1 MLNTIDLFVGCGG
14 LSEGFEQSRKY
25 KMIGAVEWEPSPVKE
40 LRNHLKNRW
49 GIQDS
54 EERVLQFDIQR
65 TEELFNGWKD
75 KKFGESKGL
84 DALVGNRQ
92 LDVIIGGP
100 PCQAYS
106 VAGRIRDEHGMR
118 EDYRNYLF
126 ESYLKVVQHYKP
138 RVFVFENVPGIL
150 SAKPGDGSVRIIDL
164 IQKAF
169 ADAGYA
175 VLPDLSNAIIDMT
188 EYGVPQ
194 NRKRIIILGVSKE
207 HYGDKAEAMVEKFYS
222 SYLPE
227 YKIEKKATVRDA
239 IGDLPK
245 LRPLDEPIS
254 YLGRKLSH
262 SVSDPLIN
270 GHISRFHNKELKV
283 LLIQRGAAPYE
294 GCYALPGGFVGSK
307 ETIGEAAEREL
318 KEETN
323 CNCNFLEQFG
333 TYSNPDRDPRRW
345 VISNGYM
352 ALVNAGQEIIQ
363 AGDDASDAKWFDVS
377 FQEEAG
383 IWNLCLTHG
392 DEKLHARLEETTSKW
407 DVKKKFKTIES
418 DDLAFDHELI
428 LADAIV
434 QLRKWITETH
444 IAFRLLPE
452 QFTLRELQQI
462 HETVLDTKLLVP
474 AFRRKVADL
483 VEDTGEMT
491 GDAGHRPAKLY
502 QEKR

>member
-150 SAKPGDGSVRIIDL
+150 SVKPGDGSVRIIDL

-270 GHISRFHNKELKV
+270 GHISRFHNKRDIELFKFLEEDIASGRMKFTSTKSLKTLYTKLTGKTSNVHKYYVLRWDEPSNLIPAHLFKDGLRHIHPDPEQARTITVREAARLQTFPDNYYFNCSQTDAFKMIGNAVPPLFAKKV
-283 LLIQRGAAPYE
+283 AYAIYHLIQE
-294 GCYALPGGFVGSK
+294 
-307 ETIGEAAEREL
+307 
-318 KEETN
+318 N
-323 CNCNFLEQFG
+323 
-333 TYSNPDRDPRRW
+333 
-345 VISNGYM
+345 
-352 ALVNAGQEIIQ
+352 
-363 AGDDASDAKWFDVS
+363 
-377 FQEEAG
+377 
-383 IWNLCLTHG
+383 
-392 DEKLHARLEETTSKW
+392 
-407 DVKKKFKTIES
+407 
-418 DDLAFDHELI
+418 
-428 LADAIV
+428 
-434 QLRKWITETH
+434 
-444 IAFRLLPE
+444 
-452 QFTLRELQQI
+452 
-462 HETVLDTKLLVP
+462 
-474 AFRRKVADL
+474 
-483 VEDTGEMT
+483 
-491 GDAGHRPAKLY
+491 
-502 QEKR
+502 